1 MFIIS
6 AHLYASKTFVSGAV
20 ERQDLTDRQRL
31 SYAFIRDYLDHYN
44 RPPTLREISTGVGVR
59 SATSARKL
67 LRALEQKGYL
77 ELDAGRARGIRLLHA
92 DRENSPWDARTQT
105 LNLLECDASGSPVGF
120 ARAPSTIQV
129 DMLFLRGISH
139 AESCFVVRSG
149 DYGMVPDG
157 ILRGDLVIV
166 EPLTGERFAPGSLV
180 VYRSAGEFL
189 VRRYQEH
196 GASRVLTAS
205 DRTFAIVDLG
215 SRATIQR
222 LMGRVIGVM
231 RRL

>member
-6 AHLYASKTFVSGAV
+6 VHLYAPNFFVSGAV
-20 ERQDLTDRQRL
+20 ERLDLTDRQRL
-31 SYAFIRDYLDHYN
+31 AYAFIRDYLDHYN
-44 RPPTLREISTGVGVR
+44 RPPTLREISTGIGVR

-67 LRALEQKGYL
+67 IQALEKKGYV
-77 ELDAGRARGIRLLHA
+77 ELDAGRARGIRLLRS
-92 DRENSPWDARTQT
+92 DNKDSPWDARTQS
-105 LNLLECDASGSPVGF
+105 LNLLEPDESGARLGLG
-120 ARAPSTIQV
+120 RAPSTIQV

-139 AESCFVVRSG
+139 PESCFVVRAG
-149 DYGMVPDG
+149 DFGMVPDG
-157 ILRGDLVIV
+157 VLRGDLVVV
-166 EPLTGERFAPGSLV
+166 EPVPDEQFVPGSLV

-196 GASRVLTAS
+196 GGERILSAS